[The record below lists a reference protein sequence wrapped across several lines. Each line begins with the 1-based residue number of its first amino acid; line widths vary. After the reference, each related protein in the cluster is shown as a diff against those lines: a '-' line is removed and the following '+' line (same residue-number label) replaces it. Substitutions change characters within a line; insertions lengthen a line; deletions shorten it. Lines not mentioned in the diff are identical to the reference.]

1 MRCRLSKEG
10 ATMMIHSRPAMMHT
24 GPEMIHTHQTAPT
37 QFVEANGIRFAY
49 RRFGKSGGMPL
60 VFNQHFTGTMD
71 HWDPAVTDGLATE
84 REVILFNNAGISST
98 SGEVPVSC
106 EQMASNA
113 VAFIEALGLPKVDVL
128 GFSIGGFV
136 AQEITLQAP
145 DLVRCLVLVGTGPRS
160 GEGMATL
167 TPEAQEIFGA
177 TYDEP
182 DHLWLRVHFT
192 RSEKSQAAGREFLKR
207 FRLRTENRD
216 PEVNEK
222 VAPAQIEAIS
232 KWGAPQEKPFEYL
245 KSIRQP
251 TLVINGSN
259 DVIIYTVNS
268 FILQQNLPNAQLILY
283 PDSNHGS
290 QYQYPALF
298 VADVTRFLDAE
309 VPFPTQKDTDH
320 G

>member
-1 MRCRLSKEG
+1 
-10 ATMMIHSRPAMMHT
+10 MMIHSRQAMMHT
-24 GPEMIHTHQTAPT
+24 RREMVHTHQTAPT

-49 RRFGKSGGMPL
+49 RRFGKSGGVPL

-71 HWDPAVTDGLATE
+71 HWDPAVTDGLAAT

-98 SGEVPVSC
+98 SGEVPTSV
-106 EQMASNA
+106 EEMAVNA
-113 VAFIEALGLPKVDVL
+113 AAFIRALGLARVDVL
-128 GFSIGGFV
+128 GFSLGGLV
-136 AQEITLQAP
+136 AQALTLAKP
-145 DLVRCLVLVGTGPRS
+145 GLVRRLVLVGTGPRG

-167 TPEAQEIFGA
+167 TPEAQAVFGA
-177 TYDEP
+177 TYAHP
-182 DHLWLRVHFT
+182 DDVWLGVFFT
-192 RSEKSQAAGREFLKR
+192 PTEKSQAAGRAFL
-207 FRLRTENRD
+207 RLRQEGRD
-216 PEVNEK
+216 PEVSEK

-232 KWGAPQEKPFEYL
+232 KWGAPRAGAFDYL
-245 KSIRQP
+245 REITHP

-259 DVIIYTVNS
+259 DVIVYTVNS

-309 VPFPTQKDTDH
+309 APFPTQKDADH
-320 G
+320 A

>member
-1 MRCRLSKEG
+1 
-10 ATMMIHSRPAMMHT
+10 MMIHSRPAMMHT
-24 GPEMIHTHQTAPT
+24 RPEMTHTHHTAPT

-49 RRFGKSGGMPL
+49 RRFGKSGGIPL

-71 HWDPAVTDGLATE
+71 HWDPAVTDGLAAT

-98 SGEVPVSC
+98 SGEVP
-106 EQMASNA
+106 ASVEEMVANA
-113 VAFIEALGLPKVDVL
+113 AAFIRALGLAKVDVL
-128 GFSIGGFV
+128 GFSLGGLV

-145 DLVRCLVLVGTGPRS
+145 DLVRRLVLVGTGPRS

-207 FRLRTENRD
+207 FRLRAENRD

-232 KWGAPQEKPFEYL
+232 KWGAPREKPFEYL

-298 VADVTRFLDAE
+298 VADATRFLRAV
-309 VPFPTQKDTDH
+309 VPFPIEKDKDH